1 MECIE
6 KDSLYHIFSQVIR
19 LHYYRTHKLLEKVG
33 VYPGQPPMLMA
44 LHIKDGQSQKEL
56 SDKLNIK
63 PATITMM
70 LKRMEKFDLVE
81 RKVDAEDQRV
91 VRVYLTEQGKNLSKE
106 VIQIMKIINQ
116 ECFSNFTEEE
126 KVLLRRLL
134 MQMKDNL
141 EEVCDKKLD
150 MQSQEN

>member
-6 KDSLYHIFSQVIR
+6 KDSLYHVFSQVIR
-19 LHYYRTHKLLEKVG
+19 LHYYRTHKLLEKIG

-81 RKVDAEDQRV
+81 RKVDSEDQRV
-91 VRVYLTEQGKNLSKE
+91 TRVYLTEKGKELCKE
-106 VIQIMKIINQ
+106 AIQVIKIIKG

-126 KVLLRRLL
+126 KILLRRLL
-134 MQMKDNL
+134 MQMKNNL
-141 EEVCDKKLD
+141 EEACDKELD
-150 MQSQEN
+150 MQL

>member
-19 LHYYRTHKLLEKVG
+19 LHYYRTHKLLEKIG

-91 VRVYLTEQGKNLSKE
+91 IRVYLTEQGKNLSKE
-106 VIQIMKIINQ
+106 AIQVIKIINQ

-150 MQSQEN
+150 MQLQEN

>member
-1 MECIE
+1 
-6 KDSLYHIFSQVIR
+6 
-19 LHYYRTHKLLEKVG
+19 
-33 VYPGQPPMLMA
+33 MLMA

-81 RKVDAEDQRV
+81 RKVDSEDQRV
-91 VRVYLTEQGKNLSKE
+91 TRVYLTEQGKKLCKE
-106 VIQIMKIINQ
+106 AIQVIKIING

-126 KVLLRRLL
+126 KILLRRLL
-134 MQMKDNL
+134 MQMRDNL

-150 MQSQEN
+150 M

>member
-1 MECIE
+1 MECIDR
-6 KDSLYHIFSQVIR
+6 DSLYHVFSQVIR
-19 LHYYRTHKLLEKVG
+19 LHYYRTHKLLEKIG

-81 RKVDAEDQRV
+81 RKVDSEDQRV
-91 VRVYLTEQGKNLSKE
+91 TRVYLTEQGKKLCKE
-106 VIQIMKIINQ
+106 AIQVIKIING

-126 KVLLRRLL
+126 KILLRRLL
-134 MQMKDNL
+134 MQMRDNL

-150 MQSQEN
+150 M